1 VTQQAALQRGAAVH
15 IIPQKFGS
23 TLQHCGASQNP
34 ARQRC
39 TLQHSAAALHRRAQR
54 VPAIANQNMYQE
66 QTISSIA

>member
-15 IIPQKFGS
+15 IKPQKFDA
-23 TLQHCGASQNP
+23 LQHCGASKNP